1 MDRRDDKATWIAERV
16 ATLKRLLSD
25 PRRLTAQQIASEL
38 GVSRNAVVGKAARL
52 GLRLPN
58 HSLRNPWRP
67 SGLEEAPLH
76 GRVPDLEAPTD
87 CPSGSPTARGQRTAR
102 PKHIAFLDLEPHHC
116 RWPYGRRLPF
126 TFCGC
131 DRIARSAYCAVHTG
145 ESREQAE
152 QTNAS
157 PERGKQTAIASP
169 VAYHGDE
176 YACRSQRAA

>member
-1 MDRRDDKATWIAERV
+1 MPPARMRAQPDVTR
-16 ATLKRLLSD
+16 TLCARGNSS
-25 PRRLTAQQIASEL
+25 QIAKAIG
-38 GVSRNAVVGKAARL
+38 GVTRNAVIGKVHRMQF
-52 GLRLPN
+52 
-58 HSLRNPWRP
+58 
-67 SGLEEAPLH
+67 
-76 GRVPDLEAPTD
+76 D
-87 CPSGSPTARGQRTAR
+87 ARGPDQKDRKPRSRKRLRGKIRTIR
-102 PKHIAFLDLEPHHC
+102 MLQPTVNVEREPRGPVQLVDLEPHHC

-131 DRIARSAYCAVHTG
+131 DRVARSAYCAVHTG

-157 PERGKQTAIASP
+157 PERGKQTAITSP